1 MATLRS
7 IFSGLCAIAG
17 LAVLAVASPAAAQST
32 SPSPALAGAPSPAAS
47 QAPVNVFTV
56 AAVPVDAT
64 AASAIAAREA
74 ARLDGQRRAFTILLN
89 RLTLASDH
97 GRLPRVPDAKLTDIV
112 RDFEVANE
120 RSSAVRY
127 LADYTFR
134 FRPEE
139 VRQILR
145 NAGIPFAETVS
156 KPVTVL
162 PVLRQGGSAVLWDD
176 PNPWREAWTDRKGQG
191 GLVPLVL
198 PLGEAADVT
207 AIGADQAVANDPG
220 ALNAIAA
227 RYGAGDVLVA
237 QATLGDAGQLDTS
250 IRRVSGTSVTPISS
264 ASFRANPGESQADL
278 MGRAVAASIAD
289 LEDAWKRQTVLGF
302 GSEAVLTA
310 DVPIGDLAD
319 WLYVRDH
326 LIGVPAITRSDLLA
340 LGKSGARL
348 EIHYS
353 GDPAK
358 LQLALAQR
366 DLTLSGSGASWILQ
380 RRGAAAAPAATPP
393 LAATPAPTQ

>member
-1 MATLRS
+1 VATLRS
-7 IFSGLCAIAG
+7 IFSGLCAVVG
-17 LAVLAVASPAAAQST
+17 LAVLAAANPAAAQSAL
-32 SPSPALAGAPSPAAS
+32 PSPAPGGAPSRAAA

-97 GRLPRVPDAKLTDIV
+97 GRLPRIPDAKLTEIV

-156 KPVTVL
+156 KPVTVV

-176 PNPWREAWTDRKGQG
+176 PNPWREAWADRKEQG

-198 PLGEAADVT
+198 PQGEAADVS
-207 AIGADQAVANDPG
+207 AIGADQAIANDPD

-227 RYGAGDVLVA
+227 RYGGGDVLVA
-237 QATLGDAGQLDTS
+237 QATLSDAGQLDTS
-250 IRRVSGTSVTPISS
+250 IRRVSGSTVTPVST
-264 ASFRANPGESQADL
+264 AAYRANPGESQADF
-278 MGRAVAASIAD
+278 MGRAVTASIAD

-326 LIGVPAITRSDLLA
+326 LMGVPAITRSDLLA

-353 GDPAK
+353 GDPSK

-380 RRGAAAAPAATPP
+380 RRGAAPAATPP